1 MELLTQILGMTITN
15 DQTAGIVTVNQQ
27 HAITK
32 MLQDFGYESA
42 EALPT
47 PMENGWHP
55 DVHPNDRE
63 KVAQFPIKE
72 TLGALGHIANTT
84 RCDIAFAVG
93 RLQREAHQPTMS
105 VIHAI
110 NRIMRYLIGTKTLS
124 IVYKRNYTL
133 KFAEEFI
140 STYTDAS
147 WGSYTESIESS
158 CKSTTGHITLFDQT
172 PLSWGSNLQR
182 GTPAQSSAEAEY
194 IATYAGITEG
204 RALMLLAKDFNIPSN
219 GTPLKVLVDSA
230 PAIAISKNPINY
242 KLLKHVALKYHWV
255 RVTVRNGEAELIKVP
270 TGFQFADIF
279 TKVMKTHKAFKEI
292 RDKLLE

>member
-1 MELLTQILGMTITN
+1 MEILTQILGMTITN
-15 DQTAGIVTVNQQ
+15 DPKAGIVTMNQQ
-27 HAITK
+27 HAINK
-32 MLQDFGYESA
+32 MLQEYGYENA

-55 DVHPNDRE
+55 NLHTEDRE

-84 RCDIAFAVG
+84 RLDIAFAVG

-105 VIHAI
+105 VVHAI
-110 NRIMRYLIGTKTLS
+110 NRIMRYLIGTSTLS
-124 IVYKRNYTL
+124 LVYKRNYTL

-147 WGSYTESIESS
+147 WGNYEDNIETT

-194 IATYAGITEG
+194 IAAYAG
-204 RALMLLAKDFNIPSN
+204 K
-219 GTPLKVLVDSA
+219 
-230 PAIAISKNPINY
+230 
-242 KLLKHVALKYHWV
+242 
-255 RVTVRNGEAELIKVP
+255 
-270 TGFQFADIF
+270 
-279 TKVMKTHKAFKEI
+279 
-292 RDKLLE
+292 